1 MVDKSGV
8 GKVKER
14 EIVKVAE
21 AEIESRYADSI
32 DRKLVADIVSS
43 LSSERTLKVALNVV
57 SDDLSVTT
65 EVLGSKILVE
75 EDGEL

>member
-1 MVDKSGV
+1 MISYRITGYLCN
-8 GKVKER
+8 ER
-14 EIVKVAE
+14 STRSFPCMRNV
-21 AEIESRYADSI
+21 S
-32 DRKLVADIVSS
+32 VSS